1 MPEEEEREVDYRFEM
16 PESLRLRFKVA
27 TTINGT
33 NMKEVLLEF
42 IEWYVGERENPP
54 DRRKGQRKRK

>member
-1 MPEEEEREVDYRFEM
+1 MPEEDREVEYRFDL
-16 PESLRLRFKVA
+16 PESLRLSFKVA

-42 IEWYVGERENPP
+42 IEWYVGDRENPP
-54 DRRKGQRKRK
+54 DRRKRQRKGK

>member
-16 PESLRLRFKVA
+16 PESLRLQFKVA